1 MDGVQ
6 LSQEYR
12 AIMRRQ
18 FTFSSQ
24 DFLLLTYSTLEGW
37 KVELILELPNGF
49 GLRIPQSGIQHL
61 NH

>member
-24 DFLLLTYSTLEGW
+24 DFLLLT
-37 KVELILELPNGF
+37 
-49 GLRIPQSGIQHL
+49 
-61 NH
+61 